1 MARSH
6 RSERHEPETNV
17 ELNPLFSRPGE
28 STLFPR
34 FTIPDG
40 ESLPGTAYQVVRD
53 EVMLGRNSRLNLAT
67 FEGAWMEPEASQL
80 YAAAFDKNCPP
91 PVGEAGSN

>member
-6 RSERHEPETNV
+6 RSAGHEPEASV

-28 STLFPR
+28 STIFPR

-40 ESLPGTAYQVVRD
+40 ESLPGTAYQVVHD
-53 EVMLGRNSRLNLAT
+53 EVMR
-67 FEGAWMEPEASQL
+67 
-80 YAAAFDKNCPP
+80 
-91 PVGEAGSN
+91 